1 MSIFLVSA
9 YALTVLALNEKR
21 MYNNRQYMN
30 RIYTDKNKC
39 NQVRSMSILKKI
51 AILDDDKSIIE
62 LLEACL
68 KNEDF
73 EVVSFIDS
81 CEALRF
87 LSENL
92 VDGAIIDI
100 MMPNIDGLSL
110 LKKLREQYSYPIIL
124 LTAKTEQNDVLNGLY
139 LGADDYVKKPFNV
152 AELVQRLKIN
162 LNKQV
167 KNLKEDKI
175 FVYRNLMLNENTHE
189 FFVNDLLLD
198 LTPVEFKII
207 KLLICNVNEVVS
219 SEHIFEK
226 IWKEKYFE
234 RDSNTVSVHIR
245 NIRCKMRELGI
256 SKSCIKTIWGVGYK
270 IE

>member
-1 MSIFLVSA
+1 MYTL
-9 YALTVLALNEKR
+9 KR
-21 MYNNRQYMN
+21 
-30 RIYTDKNKC
+30 
-39 NQVRSMSILKKI
+39 I

-62 LLEACL
+62 LLEVCL

-73 EVVSFIDS
+73 EVISFTDS
-81 CEALRF
+81 CNALEF

-92 VDGAIIDI
+92 VDAVILDI
-100 MMPNIDGLSL
+100 MMPKIDGLSM
-110 LKKLREQYSYPIIL
+110 LKKLREKYDYPIIL
-124 LTAKTEQNDVLNGLY
+124 LTAKTEQNDVLKGLY
-139 LGADDYVKKPFNV
+139 SGADDYVKKPFNV

-162 LNKQV
+162 LSKQV
-167 KNLKEDKI
+167 KNSKQDK
-175 FVYRNLMLNENTHE
+175 VYTYRNLILNENTHE
-189 FFVNDLLLD
+189 FFVNGLLFD

-219 SEHIFEK
+219 SEYIFET

-245 NIRCKMRELGI
+245 NIRCKMRKLGV
-256 SKSCIKTIWGVGYK
+256 SRSFIKTIWGVGYK